1 MKGGLLLNN
10 EVKNIK
16 TIQDAVNVFKTKEYA
31 TFHLLTNSS
40 IACITFKATLK
51 PGVISPFIE
60 IRSSIFG
67 KPVRSLLF
75 KYFPIKNP
83 ALRDDYDKQIF
94 TTPFNRG
101 RENVIEIAD
110 ESEIIN
116 EYLLQLKIYQQTYNT
131 ISSAYEPVCPYPIHY
146 ETNLSKNNTIE
157 EIIKLLEEASNKQD
171 IANEIKETLAYE
183 SYMDSE
189 DELERREVIFKLG
202 YVVMEFMED
211 YVPFSSIYQKI
222 SSAEQIKI
230 KSLIAYEFARLHSIG
245 IIHGDLH
252 LSNIMYNPKYKYIT
266 DGSNRKDLGRV
277 LLIDFGRSTDKME
290 SQIEALNQ
298 KIQENYSE
306 DAIGEISKYENS
318 IFGNVYK
325 SSLFKFKPPYTF
337 EYIYTKRLELT
348 LKFRKTIINKTMTDI
363 NKFIRKHPSK
373 IAIHDLE
380 KFKKSNAF
388 KLATAVLEIKPL
400 YPQNFSAR
408 NNVFNF
414 HEFNEPFNKRKQ
426 DIFNAFNITKRLKID
441 NAKKNIPIEFYPDVE
456 LTKEL
461 ELPKIDSMSKV
472 KKTKYLEKISQVALN
487 TVGNLNNMVSK
498 MFTGKRKDAIVM
510 FTRKNKK
517 VVIGGS
523 DGDKNPYHSLRYH
536 SLAQE
541 LQKNIR
547 RKIKTNTL
555 KLQKRQK
562 H

>member
-16 TIQDAVNVFKTKEYA
+16 TIEDAINVFKTKEYA

-40 IACITFKATLK
+40 IACITFKAILK

-83 ALRDDYDKQIF
+83 HGLPDDNDYFI
-94 TTPFNRG
+94 TPFNRG
-101 RENVIEIAD
+101 RENVIELAD
-110 ESEIIN
+110 ESAIIK

-146 ETNLSKNNTIE
+146 ETNLPKNNTIE
-157 EIIKLLEEASNKQD
+157 KIINLLEDSSNKED
-171 IANEIKETLAYE
+171 IASEIKDTLGYE
-183 SYMDSE
+183 SYMDS
-189 DELERREVIFKLG
+189 DRELERREIIFKLG

-211 YVPFSSIYQKI
+211 YVPFSSIYRKI
-222 SSAEQIKI
+222 SSDEENKI

-245 IIHGDLH
+245 VIHGDLH

-298 KIQENYSE
+298 KIQENYRE
-306 DAIGEISKYENS
+306 DAVGEISKYENEQFKN
-318 IFGNVYK
+318 IYK
-325 SSLFKFKPPYTF
+325 SSLFKFKTPYTF

-348 LKFRKTIINKTMTDI
+348 LKFRKTIINKTITDI
-363 NKFIRKHPSK
+363 NKFIQKHPSK

-380 KFKKSNAF
+380 KFKNSNAF
-388 KLATAVLEIKPL
+388 KLALAVLEIKSL
-400 YPQNFSAR
+400 YPQNFSES

-414 HEFNEPFNKRKQ
+414 DEFNDPFNKRKQ
-426 DIFNAFNITKRLKID
+426 YIFNALNITKRLKID
-441 NAKKNIPIEFYPDVE
+441 KIKKKIPIEFYPDVE
-456 LTKEL
+456 LSKEL
-461 ELPKIDSMSKV
+461 ELSKMNTMTKE
-472 KKTKYLEKISQVALN
+472 KKTKYLEKLSKVAFN
-487 TVGNLNNMVSK
+487 TVGNLNNIVSK
-498 MFTGKRKDAIVM
+498 MFTRQKKDANVM
-510 FTRKNKK
+510 FTRKKKK
-517 VVIGGS
+517 VVI
-523 DGDKNPYHSLRYH
+523 DG
-536 SLAQE
+536 
-541 LQKNIR
+541 R
-547 RKIKTNTL
+547 R
-555 KLQKRQK
+555 
-562 H
+562 